1 MSLPHAILALLQNE
15 EASGYD
21 LTRHFAQSADHVWSA
36 THQQIYLELGKLHR
50 AGKVD
55 FEIVHQSHKPDKK
68 LYRITPLGNEAL
80 HGWLQR
86 PAGGKRVRESLLI
99 KILASHLIPTDSLLE
114 ELRLHRAENE
124 QALSH
129 YQVLQTALGID
140 HDNMSRADKSAYL
153 SLRRGIIDR
162 QAWLDWA
169 NEAEAL
175 LGETETADHA

>member
-1 MSLPHAILALLQNE
+1 MSLPHAILTLLQNE
-15 EASGYD
+15 KASGYD
-21 LTRHFAQSADHVWSA
+21 LTRHFAQSADHVWST

-55 FEIVHQSHKPDKK
+55 FDVIRQSGKPDKK
-68 LYRITPLGNEAL
+68 LYRITPAGNEAL
-80 HGWLQR
+80 HKWLQR
-86 PAGGKRVRESLLI
+86 PASGKRVRESLLI
-99 KILASHLIPTDSLLE
+99 KILASHLISTESLLA

-129 YQVLQTALGID
+129 YQILQAALGVD
-140 HDNMSRADKSAYL
+140 QDNMSRADKSTYL

-162 QAWLDWA
+162 QAWLQWA

-175 LGETETADHA
+175 LGETESADHA